1 MSEPRAPVVCSMRS
15 ARSSVTSIELCGYDG
30 RHFRLLCSHAFAP
43 GQPLTVTAPLSSS
56 VDLELKSLG
65 SVKQPDGRYE
75 VRARP
80 MTLSRHARTAL
91 EAHFEVSAG

>member
-1 MSEPRAPVVCSMRS
+1 MSPVVCSLRARNSS
-15 ARSSVTSIELCGYDG
+15 ATSIELVGYDG
-30 RHFRLLCSHAFAP
+30 RHFRLLSTHAFAP

-65 SVKQPDGRYE
+65 SVMQPDGRYE

-80 MTLSRHARTAL
+80 MTLSRHARSAL
-91 EAHFEVSAG
+91 EQHFQPVSA

>member
-1 MSEPRAPVVCSMRS
+1 MSDPIATVVCSMRS
-15 ARSSVTSIELCGYDG
+15 ARIAVTSIELCAYDG
-30 RHFRLLCSHAFAP
+30 RHFRLLSSHPFAP

-80 MTLSRHARTAL
+80 MTLSRHAKTAL
-91 EAHFEVSAG
+91 EAHFHVTAV

>member
-1 MSEPRAPVVCSMRS
+1 MSGPGHVVCSMRAARCS
-15 ARSSVTSIELCGYDG
+15 ADSIELCGYDG
-30 RHFRLLCSHAFAP
+30 RHFRLVSSHPFAP

-65 SVKQPDGRYE
+65 SVKLPDGRYE

-80 MTLSRHARTAL
+80 MTLSRQARGAL
-91 EAHFEVSAG
+91 EAHFQIAAL

>member
-1 MSEPRAPVVCSMRS
+1 MNTPASVVCSMRA
-15 ARSSVTSIELCGYDG
+15 ARVSVTSIELCGYDG
-30 RHFRLLCSHAFAP
+30 RHFRLLSSHPFAP

-65 SVKQPDGRYE
+65 SVKQDDGRYE

-91 EAHFEVSAG
+91 EAYFQVASV